1 MLKNTVKDKK
11 ELKEKRNIQTAKL
24 SRDRKKLEV
33 EFMRE
38 NALNYI
44 KCLNRI
50 RNYLNNVVQQN
61 GKESGFA
68 SKIIKRI
75 KKFSDDLPQNFEFIE
90 DKSTNLDEMSDHFS
104 SLDLTSDAQSTISY
118 GPRKKG
124 RPRKSESIM
133 HDRRDNKRV
142 RKETN
147 INFDEYVSKPNL
159 VSRLTQ
165 ANDQNHKKILLERK
179 KQMERG

>member
-104 SLDLTSDAQSTISY
+104 SLDLTIANLVYSFFFFSFFSNL
-118 GPRKKG
+118 
-124 RPRKSESIM
+124 SES
-133 HDRRDNKRV
+133 
-142 RKETN
+142 
-147 INFDEYVSKPNL
+147 DENGSCLPDKGFEPI
-159 VSRLTQ
+159 SRAFLF
-165 ANDQNHKKILLERK
+165 
-179 KQMERG
+179 

>member
-44 KCLNRI
+44 KCMNRI

-75 KKFSDDLPQNFEFIE
+75 KKFSDDLP
-90 DKSTNLDEMSDHFS
+90 
-104 SLDLTSDAQSTISY
+104 
-118 GPRKKG
+118 
-124 RPRKSESIM
+124 
-133 HDRRDNKRV
+133 
-142 RKETN
+142 
-147 INFDEYVSKPNL
+147 
-159 VSRLTQ
+159 
-165 ANDQNHKKILLERK
+165 
-179 KQMERG
+179 